1 MFDGLDSNDS
11 GRKSGGGGE
20 ALFRGVEKETRICLE
35 HGQIMS
41 IKENHLRANQSPF
54 VSLMEGDS
62 GLSRAEKE
70 MITVRVSSLN
80 GCDY

>member
-1 MFDGLDSNDS
+1 MAWIRTIPEEKAAGAVKRYF
-11 GRKSGGGGE
+11 E
-20 ALFRGVEKETRICLE
+20 ASKKRRGFVSSTT
-35 HGQIMS
+35 QIMS